1 MISERL
7 LEMVHIAVPTSSFC
21 FPAFRPLKND
31 KVDSFELKLGKME
44 GGKEGRRE
52 GRREGGKEEGK
63 EGGREER
70 GK

>member
-1 MISERL
+1 
-7 LEMVHIAVPTSSFC
+7 MVHIAVPTSSFC

-44 GGKEGRRE
+44 GGKEG
-52 GRREGGKEEGK
+52 GK
-63 EGGREER
+63 EGGREGKRKGKEEGKKGGSERR

>member
-1 MISERL
+1 
-7 LEMVHIAVPTSSFC
+7 MVHIAVPTSSFC